1 MCCNNCTG
9 YAQRV
14 RGGQIQ
20 LLRDDGYSY
29 ASSDLVFMSSP
40 TDFHIHH
47 TSSKLDNPWKH
58 NTSLKQATVQ
68 EIWLPQIY
76 ERKLVLNK
84 AEHGRHLPCNRYMHT
99 NTGKI
104 RLQI

>member
-1 MCCNNCTG
+1 
-9 YAQRV
+9 
-14 RGGQIQ
+14 
-20 LLRDDGYSY
+20 
-29 ASSDLVFMSSP
+29 MSSP

-84 AEHGRHLPCNRYMHT
+84 AEHGQAFALLIYTHT
-99 NTGKI
+99 NTRTNKVKNIGLYI
-104 RLQI
+104 QTNLQSKRVCRTWVGICLAQIYSQPHFLSL